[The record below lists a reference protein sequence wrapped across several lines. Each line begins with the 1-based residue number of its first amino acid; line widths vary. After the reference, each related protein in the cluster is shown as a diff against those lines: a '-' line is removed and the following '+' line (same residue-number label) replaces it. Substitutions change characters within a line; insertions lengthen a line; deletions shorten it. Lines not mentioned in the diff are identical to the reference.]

1 VGRVANKTTSIS
13 SDGQVP
19 RSLHLSASAAK
30 NSLLAPVMDA
40 VLAATGG
47 DESGVLALYLL
58 HERAIGAASEFS
70 PYLAVLPTAAEL
82 DVPILW
88 SVDIIIYKYPYI
100 SIYIYIIYKYLSIYL
115 SIFIYV
121 RVNPRYICI

>member
-1 VGRVANKTTSIS
+1 
-13 SDGQVP
+13 
-19 RSLHLSASAAK
+19 
-30 NSLLAPVMDA
+30 MDA

-100 SIYIYIIYKYLSIYL
+100 SIYIYILYINIYLSIYL
-115 SIFIYV
+115 YLFMFGLTLDIYV
-121 RVNPRYICI
+121 YK